1 VCHSEINFL
10 KKEEKKKKKEKNPF
24 VLRDSKWVVWRGGVV
39 EVEGSFKF
47 FAN

>member
-10 KKEEKKKKKEKNPF
+10 KKEEKKRKNPF
-24 VLRDSKWVVWRGGVV
+24 VLRDSKWVVWRGGGVE